1 MKKSQNVLV
10 VTHVPK
16 EFLEAV
22 QKAVWSARAWVEW
35 NYKNCGFIMEWKWF
49 FTPFWD
55 ANPAIWEV
63 GKPEEV
69 QEYHFEFTCKKEI
82 LEDVIFTLKK
92 AHPYEEVPI
101 QIYEYF
107 EV

>member
-10 VTHVPK
+10 VTHVPR
-16 EFLEAV
+16 ENLAVV
-22 QKAVWSARAWVEW
+22 QKAVWFAGAWVEW
-35 NYKNCGFIMEWKWF
+35 SYKNCGFVIEGKWF

-63 GKPEEV
+63 WKSEEV
-69 QEYHFEFTCKKEI
+69 EEYHFEFTCRREI
-82 LEDVIFTLKK
+82 LEDVITELKK
-92 AHPYEEVPI
+92 AHPYEEVPV
-101 QIYEYF
+101 QINEYF